1 MKMLVISCALGALV
15 TVAVRSE
22 GAPPSL
28 PTPDVTVIQ
37 QAEKQVGISSWYGEE
52 CEGNP
57 TASGEIFDMNGLT
70 AAHNTLPLG
79 TWIRVTNLK
88 NGRSVVLRVNDRGPG
103 IPGRLLDVSMEAARQ
118 LQFVPNGLTQV
129 QIELIGYVQPHRRNP
144 GTQVSS
150 RWVEGPVFDRPCS
163 AALAEG
169 CYSSGLLTKASYQP
183 N

>member
-15 TVAVRSE
+15 SVRSE

-28 PTPDVTVIQ
+28 PTPDVTVVQ
-37 QAEKQVGISSWYGEE
+37 QAEKREGISSWDGEE
-52 CEGNP
+52 REGNP
-57 TASGEIFDMNGLT
+57 TASGEIFDRNGLT

-118 LQFVPNGLTQV
+118 LQVVPNGLTQF
-129 QIELIGYVQPHRRNP
+129 QIELISSGHAHQRNP
-144 GTQVSS
+144 RTQVSS
-150 RWVEGPVFDRPCS
+150 RCVEGPGVSP
-163 AALAEG
+163 
-169 CYSSGLLTKASYQP
+169 
-183 N
+183 

>member
-15 TVAVRSE
+15 SVRSE
-22 GAPPSL
+22 GAAPSL
-28 PTPDVTVIQ
+28 PTPDVTVVQ

-88 NGRSVVLRVNDRGPG
+88 NGRSVVLKVNHP
-103 IPGRLLDVSMEAARQ
+103 
-118 LQFVPNGLTQV
+118 
-129 QIELIGYVQPHRRNP
+129 
-144 GTQVSS
+144 
-150 RWVEGPVFDRPCS
+150 RPCNP
-163 AALAEG
+163 AP
-169 CYSSGLLTKASYQP
+169 LLE
-183 N
+183 